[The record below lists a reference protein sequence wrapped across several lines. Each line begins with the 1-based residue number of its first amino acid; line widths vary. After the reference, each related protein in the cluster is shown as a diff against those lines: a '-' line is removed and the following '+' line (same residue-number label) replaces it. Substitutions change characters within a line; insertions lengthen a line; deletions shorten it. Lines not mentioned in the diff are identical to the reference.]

1 MKVALINIIQ
11 HRQLAKK
18 EFAPDRYFNPIIDE
32 MGNILITEWEIEG
45 TENAD
50 FLWVK
55 DLPLVEHS
63 DILNPPDTTPPASNG
78 YGIEIPQEFIKFF
91 DLGPINLN
99 GFIVELKTHSSGKK
113 YCESSILN
121 WTAFREEANKPQ
133 NTEIMNALRPLWFY
147 GQEQYQSNNLLQ
159 L

>member
-50 FLWVK
+50 YLWVK

-63 DILNPPDTTPPASNG
+63 DVLNPPSYTPPPSNG
-78 YGIEIPQEFIKFF
+78 YGIEIEAKYQWAFPVK
-91 DLGPINLN
+91 IN
-99 GFIVELKTHSSGKK
+99 GYVVELKTHIDGRK
-113 YCESSILN
+113 YCESSQMG
-121 WTAFREEANKPQ
+121 WTDFVAEFDKPQ
-133 NTEIMNALRPLWFY
+133 NIDHRDSLLEIWQYALTKVA
-147 GQEQYQSNNLLQ
+147 NNDYIIL
-159 L
+159 